1 MTNTPERLA
10 NLRDMLTGL
19 AGDENALI
27 RSAVR
32 LALNEL
38 DLADLSDDPNEH
50 LRQAARILDAV
61 LNPDPMDQTNTKVA
75 QRGSQGLW

>member
-38 DLADLSDDPNEH
+38 DLADLADDPNEH

-61 LNPDPMDQTNTKVA
+61 LHPEDGTADE
-75 QRGSQGLW
+75 RR